1 MAKPKKRPGLMKEMD
16 LDHKYLHFRR
26 TKIVASIGPASA
38 SVARLRQLIKGGM
51 NVARINFSHGDA
63 ADHVKTIARVR
74 QVARQLKTSVAILGD
89 LCGPKVRVGT
99 FVNDRVLLRD
109 RSTVTITTKNVTGKP
124 GLIPSQYKG
133 LVKEARIGERILLDD
148 GNLEVK
154 VLKKTKDSLQA
165 KVVRGGVL
173 KNKKGMNLPD
183 TDMKIS
189 ALTAKDKSDAR
200 YCIKADVDYLA
211 LSFVRFPQDIRDLK
225 KHLKK
230 HGADIPI
237 IAKIEKPEALENIS
251 DIISLADGIMVA
263 RGDLGVELPA
273 QKVPLIQN
281 KLIEL
286 ANELNKPVIVATQ
299 MMESMIDHSR
309 PTRAEVTDVAGAC
322 LAGADAVMLSAETAA
337 GKYPV
342 ESLVMMDTVLRETE
356 MYQFFNLG
364 GKFRKAGMEKKTNVQ
379 DILGI
384 ATAQLSRD
392 LMVRSVFVQTRSGYT
407 ARMIS
412 ADRPAAPIIAV
423 TPSEK
428 VRRRLNL
435 LWGVNPYLAPR
446 ELAYKPYLAFSEGL
460 IKKLKLGKR
469 GEFVLL
475 LTGFGGYNK
484 ATNSIIVHQIP

>member
-1 MAKPKKRPGLMKEMD
+1 M
-16 LDHKYLHFRR
+16 
-26 TKIVASIGPASA
+26 I
-38 SVARLRQLIKGGM
+38 
-51 NVARINFSHGDA
+51 
-63 ADHVKTIARVR
+63 
-74 QVARQLKTSVAILGD
+74 
-89 LCGPKVRVGT
+89 
-99 FVNDRVLLRD
+99 
-109 RSTVTITTKNVTGKP
+109 
-124 GLIPSQYKG
+124 
-133 LVKEARIGERILLDD
+133 
-148 GNLEVK
+148 
-154 VLKKTKDSLQA
+154 
-165 KVVRGGVL
+165 
-173 KNKKGMNLPD
+173 
-183 TDMKIS
+183 
-189 ALTAKDKSDAR
+189 
-200 YCIKADVDYLA
+200 
-211 LSFVRFPQDIRDLK
+211 
-225 KHLKK
+225 
-230 HGADIPI
+230 
-237 IAKIEKPEALENIS
+237 
-251 DIISLADGIMVA
+251 A

-281 KLIEL
+281 KLIEM

-342 ESLVMMDTVLRETE
+342 ESLSMMDTVLRETE

-364 GKFRKAGMEKKTNVQ
+364 GKFRKAGVEKKTNVQ

-392 LMVRSVFVQTRSGYT
+392 LMVRSVFVLTRSGYT

-423 TPSEK
+423 THSKK
-428 VRRRLNL
+428 VQRKLNL

-446 ELAYKPYLAFSEGL
+446 ELAYKPYLAFSEKL

-475 LTGFGGYNK
+475 TSGFGGDNL
-484 ATNSIIVHQIP
+484 ATNSIVVHQIP